1 MGRAERPEHGGF
13 ALIVWRMEDDERSP
27 RLEAT
32 AHLMAG
38 APDLL
43 LAAMRYL
50 NALDVWDG
58 SNKADRHTERM
69 EGELRAAVAKARES
83 SNDPPPAHH
92 APRRTGRDL
101 DIAGYAVGIAGG
113 VLMLAALSGVVGPT
127 LDARQQQHQAG
138 AERHAAR

>member
-1 MGRAERPEHGGF
+1 MRGKHERRPLKGPWTLGFDPVPFTQLIGSGGQWAELNSPEHGGF

-92 APRRTGRDL
+92 LRARAAP
-101 DIAGYAVGIAGG
+101 
-113 VLMLAALSGVVGPT
+113 AAT
-127 LDARQQQHQAG
+127 
-138 AERHAAR
+138 

>member
-1 MGRAERPEHGGF
+1 MRGKHERRPLKGPWTLGFDPVPFTQLIGSGGQWAELNSPEHGGF

-50 NALDVWDG
+50 NALDVGRLQQGRPPYRADG
-58 SNKADRHTERM
+58 RGTARRCGKGA
-69 EGELRAAVAKARES
+69 GE
-83 SNDPPPAHH
+83 
-92 APRRTGRDL
+92 
-101 DIAGYAVGIAGG
+101 
-113 VLMLAALSGVVGPT
+113 
-127 LDARQQQHQAG
+127 QQ
-138 AERHAAR
+138 

>member
-1 MGRAERPEHGGF
+1 MTAKHTPGPWRHQPGRDSGPPYVIRGSEGGF

-69 EGELRAAVAKARES
+69 EGELRAAVAKARGE
-83 SNDPPPAHH
+83 
-92 APRRTGRDL
+92 
-101 DIAGYAVGIAGG
+101 
-113 VLMLAALSGVVGPT
+113 
-127 LDARQQQHQAG
+127 QQ
-138 AERHAAR
+138 

>member
-1 MGRAERPEHGGF
+1 MRGKHERRPLKGPWTLGFDPVPFTQLIGSGGQWAELNSPEHGGF

-69 EGELRAAVAKARES
+69 EGELRAAVAKARGE
-83 SNDPPPAHH
+83 
-92 APRRTGRDL
+92 
-101 DIAGYAVGIAGG
+101 
-113 VLMLAALSGVVGPT
+113 
-127 LDARQQQHQAG
+127 QQ
-138 AERHAAR
+138 